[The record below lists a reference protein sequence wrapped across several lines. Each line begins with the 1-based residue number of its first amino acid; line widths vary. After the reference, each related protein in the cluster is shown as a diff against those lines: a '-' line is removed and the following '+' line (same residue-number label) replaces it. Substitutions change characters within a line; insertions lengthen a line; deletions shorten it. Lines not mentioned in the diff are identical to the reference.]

1 MTLSLYA
8 QYLKERSPRG
18 IIETAEGFATF
29 EYVNADIVY
38 IIDLYVVPE
47 SRQQGVA
54 ASLADKIV
62 DEALAVGR
70 KQLLGSVDVTAKGA
84 ETSMKVLEAYGMRP
98 YKVAEPMVF
107 FIKNISPDAPN
118 LPLEIPDLSMPNW
131 KGE

>member
-18 IIETAEGFATF
+18 IIETPEGFATF
-29 EYVNADIVY
+29 EYVNEEIVY

-54 ASLADKIV
+54 ASLADQIV
-62 DEALAVGR
+62 AEAIKAGR

-84 ETSMKVLEAYGMRP
+84 NVSMQVLEAYGMKP

-107 FIKNISPDAPN
+107 FIKNIAPDAPALRAD
-118 LPLEIPDLSMPNW
+118 LPILSIPDC